1 MSVQRVDLPNGQ
13 TIYYRE
19 SNHSYWSGFDEK
31 TEKCSGRI
39 TGVSTVAKALD
50 TNADPLVTWG
60 SKLTAQGVC
69 ELLEPMPAEH
79 MASAIDRGG
88 DHLYRELCD
97 EGLDWR
103 SMRDKRAKEG
113 TNVHELVFAALG
125 RGERPSLANLSDE
138 ERGYGQAAFRFWR
151 DINPE
156 PIAVEQVVYLGDYG
170 VAGRFDLLARVDG
183 EVVLYD
189 AKTSK
194 AAYLS
199 HHVQLAA
206 YALGAA
212 QSGFDAPDRCCVVL
226 LRPDGSY
233 ELVDGVGEAEDFDA
247 AHLAYV
253 AGKRIGKAQRA
264 AAKAQKELVA
274 A

>member
-1 MSVQRVDLPNGQ
+1 MSVEKVQLPNGQ
-13 TIYYRE
+13 VLYYRD
-19 SNHSYWSGFDEK
+19 SNHSYWAGYDPE

-69 ELLEPMPAEH
+69 ELLEPMPPEH

-88 DHLYRELCD
+88 DYLYRELCD

-113 TNVHELVFAALG
+113 TAVHELVFAALG
-125 RGERPSLANLSDE
+125 KGERPSLANLSEE

-151 DINPE
+151 DVNPE
-156 PIAVEQVVYLGDYG
+156 PIAVEQVVYLQNYG
-170 VAGRFDLLARVDG
+170 VAGRFDLLARVEG

-206 YALGAA
+206 YALGAV
-212 QSGFDAPDRCCVVL
+212 QSGFDGPDRTCVVL
-226 LRPDGSY
+226 LRADGSY
-233 ELVDGVGEAEDFDA
+233 ELVDGVGEAEDFEA
-247 AHLAYV
+247 AHTAYT
-253 AGKRIGKAQRA
+253 ATKRIAKAQRA
-264 AAKAQKELVA
+264 EAKRQKELVA